1 MASEVKIDATSF
13 SGNVDL
19 ISFKPWSPGGR
30 VGSKLRRGGGVYTGI
45 FEGYKNLL
53 IERFARKVETGSLIK
68 FFQIITPGNKM
79 EP

>member
-1 MASEVKIDATSF
+1 MASEVKIDVTSF

-30 VGSKLRRGGGVYTGI
+30 VGSKLRRGGFYTGI